1 MTHTNERKGLPNR
14 REHERREI
22 LTKAKILDGQDWHD
36 CLIINI
42 SVRGAKIR
50 IESQFLQGGEVRLQI
65 GNFGDFGGVIAWH
78 NAREIGITFT
88 DDPLEMADVVMGL
101 AMYG

>member
-1 MTHTNERKGLPNR
+1 MTCRDDHEGPTNR
-14 REHERREI
+14 RGHERRDI
-22 LTKAKILDGQDWHD
+22 LSRTKILDCQQWHD
-36 CLIINI
+36 CPIINI
-42 SVRGAKIR
+42 SICGSKIR
-50 IESQFLQGGEVRLQI
+50 IDSDFRQGGEVRLQI